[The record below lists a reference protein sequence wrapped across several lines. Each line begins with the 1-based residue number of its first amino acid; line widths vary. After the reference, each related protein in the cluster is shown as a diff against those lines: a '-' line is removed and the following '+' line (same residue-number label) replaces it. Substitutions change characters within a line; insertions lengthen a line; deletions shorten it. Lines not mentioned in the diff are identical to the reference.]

1 MAATVLATVFRRDLL
16 QWLRQQL
23 DIDEQA
29 AEMVDGL
36 RLDLPEPPAANEPG
50 MVFMSPEQYVNAT
63 GVLSGDRIRA
73 EINANGA
80 FSTGTHTAAPDADT
94 ATLEGTAGNS
104 MTAPRH
110 VWMCWTWRLH
120 SSIDPDT
127 APPSGDGD
135 RRRERGPTTLLN
147 RVEPGG

>member
-1 MAATVLATVFRRDLL
+1 MKRETETDLL

-36 RLDLPEPPAANEPG
+36 RLDLPEPPAANKPG

-73 EINANGA
+73 EINAKRRILDRHAHCG
-80 FSTGTHTAAPDADT
+80 TGRGYCDAGGHGRELDDGTPVCLDVLDLAAT
-94 ATLEGTAGNS
+94 FKQ
-104 MTAPRH
+104 R
-110 VWMCWTWRLH
+110 
-120 SSIDPDT
+120 
-127 APPSGDGD
+127 
-135 RRRERGPTTLLN
+135 
-147 RVEPGG
+147 PGYRAAQW